1 MYIEHLSYENFILG
15 ISQPSTPK
23 TVASFPPKSTQTPPP
38 PSLMSSSEIMSV
50 QATPT
55 IDDNSSVMDDDLN
68 YSEDD
73 ELAGYDAQQASQ
85 HGEKIILLRK
95 RIRQVKSYLVSFFR
109 ENPYFF

>member
-1 MYIEHLSYENFILG
+1 
-15 ISQPSTPK
+15 
-23 TVASFPPKSTQTPPP
+23 
-38 PSLMSSSEIMSV
+38 MSCSELPWT

-95 RIRQVKSYLVSFFR
+95 RIRQVELYLVFFPL
-109 ENPYFF
+109 NFFKFLLAIT

>member
-1 MYIEHLSYENFILG
+1 
-15 ISQPSTPK
+15 
-23 TVASFPPKSTQTPPP
+23 
-38 PSLMSSSEIMSV
+38 MSCSELPWT

-95 RIRQVKSYLVSFFR
+95 RIRQVEFYLV
-109 ENPYFF
+109 YFFP